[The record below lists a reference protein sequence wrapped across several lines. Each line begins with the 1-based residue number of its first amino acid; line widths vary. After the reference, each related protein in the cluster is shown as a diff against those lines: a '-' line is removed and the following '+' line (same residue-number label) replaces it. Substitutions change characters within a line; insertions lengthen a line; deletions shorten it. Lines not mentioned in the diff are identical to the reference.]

1 VAEVSIASGP
11 LRPRASPRLDV
22 DCGRV
27 VNPTGARKQTE
38 GAMNDAVNLALKLEI
53 TFDRGRVVQRKL
65 TDYPLARM
73 RESAPRIEG
82 YLVESQKPPT
92 GLGEIPVPPAGSNL
106 VFEFSRVTSFATNK
120 KTFRARTR
128 KAFENFFEST
138 FLDGALSSARR
149 SLVLARVNRERAD
162 DLRIRLAKPDE
173 RFFSL

>member
-1 VAEVSIASGP
+1 MARYNAGKGR
-11 LRPRASPRLDV
+11 LRLRFL
-22 DCGRV
+22 
-27 VNPTGARKQTE
+27 
-38 GAMNDAVNLALKLEI
+38 L
-53 TFDRGRVVQRKL
+53 RGRGGGLDRL
-65 TDYPLARM
+65 RTAPSACI
-73 RESAPRIEG
+73 APRIEG